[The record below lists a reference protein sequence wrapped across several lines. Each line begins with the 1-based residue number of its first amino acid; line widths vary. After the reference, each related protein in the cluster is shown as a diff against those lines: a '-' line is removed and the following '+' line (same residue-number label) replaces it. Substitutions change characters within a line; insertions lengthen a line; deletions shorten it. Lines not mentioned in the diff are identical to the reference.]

1 MNGAFHQGNL
11 ICRANTCPTI
21 MSLATNFVTLAAA
34 ALLLSVVTVR
44 CAQAQTF
51 TVLHEFSGPP
61 DCASPTARLIRD
73 SSGNFFGTTY
83 NGGANGF
90 GAVFVIDATGRE
102 AVLHSFDGSIA
113 AYPFAGLLR
122 DGAGNFYGTLSYN
135 VGTVF
140 KLNTKGEETELHVFS
155 GTDGSDPQGDLVRDR
170 EGNLYGTT
178 CFGGASDYG
187 TVFKL
192 NLNGTY
198 QVLHSFTGGS
208 DGACPIAG
216 VRRDA
221 AGNLYGTASEGGD
234 SNLGTVF
241 KIDTT
246 GTAAVLHSFS
256 GSDGAT
262 PYGTLIWDAARNVYG
277 VTYYGGTSNAGTVF
291 KIDAAGKE
299 TVLHNFTDTPDGAN
313 PVAGLISDAAGALY
327 GTTAHGGASGFGTV
341 FRVGWTGRLTLLHSF
356 SGSDG
361 AYPYPGLTWGAS
373 GALYGNANAG
383 GTFGVGVVFKISR

>member
-1 MNGAFHQGNL
+1 MNGAFQQRNR

-21 MSLATNFVTLAAA
+21 ISRTINFVTLAAA
-34 ALLLSVVTVR
+34 ALLVSVVAAQS
-44 CAQAQTF
+44 AQAQTF
-51 TVLHEFSGPP
+51 TALHEFSGPP
-61 DCASPTARLIRD
+61 DGASPTARLIRD

-90 GAVFVIDATGRE
+90 GAVFVVDATGRE
-102 AVLHSFDGSIA
+102 TVLHSFDGSIA

-122 DGAGNFYGTLSYN
+122 DGAGNFYGALSYN
-135 VGTVF
+135 IGTVF

-155 GTDGSDPQGDLVRDR
+155 GTDGSDPQGDLVRDS

-178 CFGGASDYG
+178 CFGGMSDYG

-192 NLNGTY
+192 NLSGTY
-198 QVLHSFTGGS
+198 QVLHSFTGGT
-208 DGACPIAG
+208 DGAYPIAG

-246 GTAAVLHSFS
+246 GETVALHSFS
-256 GSDGAT
+256 GPDGAT
-262 PYGTLIWDAARNVYG
+262 PYGTLIWDAAGNIYG

-291 KIDAAGKE
+291 KIATTGKE

-313 PVAGLISDAAGALY
+313 PVAGLIRDAAGTLY
-327 GTTAHGGASGFGTV
+327 GTTAHGGSSGFGTV
-341 FRVGWTGRLTLLHSF
+341 FRVRPTGQLTLLHSF

-361 AYPYPGLTWGAS
+361 AYPYPGLTWGAL
-373 GALYGNANAG
+373 GALYGTTNNG
-383 GTFGVGVVFKISR
+383 GTFGVGVVFKITL

>member
-1 MNGAFHQGNL
+1 MKGGLQRNRTFRTNTRPA
-11 ICRANTCPTI
+11 IISRAI
-21 MSLATNFVTLAAA
+21 NFVTLAAA
-34 ALLLSVVTVR
+34 AALLVSGVA
-44 CAQAQTF
+44 AQAQTF
-51 TVLHEFSGPP
+51 TILHDFSGPP
-61 DCASPTARLIRD
+61 DGASPTARLIRD

-83 NGGANGF
+83 NGGANSY
-90 GAVFVIDATGRE
+90 GAVFQIDAAGQET
-102 AVLHSFDGSIA
+102 VLHSFDGSIA

-140 KLNTKGEETELHVFS
+140 KLSTKGKETQLHVFS
-155 GTDGSDPQGDLVRDR
+155 GTDGSGPQGDLVRDT

-178 CFGGASDYG
+178 CFGGSADFG

-198 QVLHSFTGGS
+198 QVLHSFTGGI

-221 AGNLYGTASEGGD
+221 AGNLYGTASSGGD

-246 GTAAVLHSFS
+246 GKTAVLHSFS
-256 GSDGAT
+256 GTDGAT
-262 PYGTLIWDAARNVYG
+262 PYGTLIWDAAGNIYG

-291 KIDAAGKE
+291 KIDGAGRE

-313 PVAGLISDAAGALY
+313 PVAGLIRDSAGNLY
-327 GTTAHGGASGFGTV
+327 GTTAHGGSSGFGTV
-341 FRVGWTGRLTLLHSF
+341 FRVGPTGNLTLLHSF

-373 GALYGNANAG
+373 GALYGTTNSG
-383 GTFGVGVVFKISR
+383 GASGVGVVFKITL